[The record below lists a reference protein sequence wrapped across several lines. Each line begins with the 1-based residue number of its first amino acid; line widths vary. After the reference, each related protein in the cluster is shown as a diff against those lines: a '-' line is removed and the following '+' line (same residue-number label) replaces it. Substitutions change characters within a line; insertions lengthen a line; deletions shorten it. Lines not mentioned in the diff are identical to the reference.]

1 MNVHICVLLCN
12 WTYLGRCK
20 THQQTCVHVC
30 ITYFRNVLNCFILG
44 KFFLSRARNHIK
56 PGAINK
62 IITAREQGEAALL
75 LARLYYVW
83 YILTLAQ
90 FQRTIWYNNH
100 VCRSRTQAR
109 LNYAEN
115 AATIFHFMRYY
126 AAIMCVTLLERGS
139 LRRRTHGEG
148 TPLPVGNY
156 AARGLGALGGLAG
169 AWQRRHSDTTTT
181 LFVA

>member
-1 MNVHICVLLCN
+1 MNVHNCVLLCN

-20 THQQTCVHVC
+20 THQQTCVHVRVC

-44 KFFLSRARNHIK
+44 KFFLSRAHNHIK

-62 IITAREQGEAALL
+62 IITEREQGEASLL
-75 LARLYYVW
+75 W

-139 LRRRTHGEG
+139 WRRRTHGREG
-148 TPLPVGNY
+148 IPLPVGNY
-156 AARGLGALGGLAG
+156 AARGLGALGGLPGRVWAG
-169 AWQRRHSDTTTT
+169 HGNEDTATQRHRC
-181 LFVA
+181 L